1 MFVTAVRPTSRR
13 ALLGCVVGAIFLVMS
28 FMAVKDMNDKLTLMT
43 VSNAN
48 YQVLTTNYYYRR
60 PQSTKCT
67 GESSVPKCR
76 KKCSR

>member
-48 YQVLTTNYYYRR
+48 YQVLPITT
-60 PQSTKCT
+60 T
-67 GESSVPKCR
+67 VD
-76 KKCSR
+76 

>member
-48 YQVLTTNYYYRR
+48 YQVRTTNYRYRNLISADR
-60 PQSTKCT
+60 IWPAYVA
-67 GESSVPKCR
+67 G
-76 KKCSR
+76 